1 VSELHARRIEM
12 LERFIEA
19 NDTASHLHDW
29 TGLRP
34 FYTEDADYH
43 YDTGAVRTEAHG
55 PDEIVNRVFVRDQ
68 LGWMNWTYPFES
80 YAVNGEHAFTR
91 WWNRGPGTRPDGS
104 FYQVIGMSYIRFAPE
119 SALFAEQIDLFDL
132 GVLVKLCDEI
142 PDELLLPVMR
152 EKQLPVMRKLVANT
166 LGS

>member
-1 VSELHARRIEM
+1 
-12 LERFIEA
+12 
-19 NDTASHLHDW
+19 
-29 TGLRP
+29 
-34 FYTEDADYH
+34 
-43 YDTGAVRTEAHG
+43 
-55 PDEIVNRVFVRDQ
+55 
-68 LGWMNWTYPFES
+68 
-80 YAVNGEHAFTR
+80 
-91 WWNRGPGTRPDGS
+91 
-104 FYQVIGMSYIRFAPE
+104 MSYIRFAPE